1 MSAMEYWKDIRGYEG
16 AYQISSLGR
25 VRRLK
30 VVHRGR
36 FRYPIEVVLNCSTN
50 GRYPNV
56 TLGGRN
62 GKRLFI
68 HRLVALH
75 FIPIP
80 EHHEGVERLEVDHI
94 NGIPTDNRVENL
106 RWCSP
111 KENCNYALHKRNM
124 SAALKGRTPWNKG
137 MKRPLS
143 KEAYQSISIK
153 AKERLSDKTRHP
165 RYGTG
170 KPVVLLDADGHADRT
185 FCNAREAAE
194 YLHCS
199 RNLVRDVCI
208 GKAHT
213 AKGRRLRYAERILRA
228 GLENV

>member
-1 MSAMEYWKDIRGYEG
+1 MTEYWKDIRGYEG
-16 AYQISSLGR
+16 SYQISNLGR

-62 GKRLFI
+62 GKRQFI

-75 FIPIP
+75 FIPVP
-80 EHHEGVERLEVDHI
+80 EHHDNVERLEVDHI

-106 RWCSP
+106 RWCTP
-111 KENCNYALHKRNM
+111 KENCNFPNHLRNL
-124 SAALKGRTPWNKG
+124 SEGTKGHEPWNKG

-143 KEAYQSISIK
+143 EEAYASISRK
-153 AKERLSDKTRHP
+153 AKERMRDSRNHP
-165 RYGTG
+165 RYGKG
-170 KPVVLLDADGHADRT
+170 KRVALLTDAGEVEAT
-185 FCNAREAAE
+185 FRNAREAGE
-194 YLHCS
+194 FLSCS
-199 RNLVRDVCI
+199 AALVGDVCR
-208 GKAHT
+208 GKTRT
-213 AKGRRLRYAERILRA
+213 AKGRKVMYAQ
-228 GLENV
+228 ENE

>member
-1 MSAMEYWKDIRGYEG
+1 MSTTEYWKDIQGYRG

-25 VRRLK
+25 VRRTK

-50 GRYPNV
+50 GRYPKV
-56 TLGGRN
+56 VLGGRN
-62 GKRLFI
+62 GSSQFI
-68 HRLVALH
+68 HRLVAMH

-80 EHHEGVERLEVDHI
+80 PQYDGMARLEVDHI
-94 NGIPTDNRVENL
+94 NGDPTDNRVENL

-111 KENCNYALHKRNM
+111 KENCNYALHKRNV

-137 MKRPLS
+137 KKRPLS
-143 KEAYQSISIK
+143 EEAYQSISLK
-153 AKERLSDKTRHP
+153 MKMRLSDKTRHP

-170 KPVVLLDADGHADRT
+170 KPVVLLDADGQEERT
-185 FCNAREAAE
+185 FRNAREAAE

-199 RNLVRDVCI
+199 RDIVRDVCT

-213 AKGRRLRYAERILRA
+213 AKGRKLRYAERILRTRLDNA
-228 GLENV
+228 

>member
-1 MSAMEYWKDIRGYEG
+1 MSMQEYWKDIRGYEG
-16 AYQISSLGR
+16 SYQISNLGR
-25 VRRLK
+25 VSRLK

-36 FRYPIEVVLNCSTN
+36 FRYPIEVVLSCSTN

-62 GKRLFI
+62 GKRQFI

-75 FIPIP
+75 FIPVP
-80 EHHEGVERLEVDHI
+80 EHHDNVERLEVDHI

-111 KENCNYALHKRNM
+111 KENCNYALHKRNV
-124 SAALKGRTPWNKG
+124 SAALKK
-137 MKRPLS
+137 MKM
-143 KEAYQSISIK
+143 
-153 AKERLSDKTRHP
+153 RLSDKTRQP

-170 KPVVLLDADGHADRT
+170 KPVVLLDADGQEERT
-185 FCNAREAAE
+185 FRNAREAAE

-199 RNLVRDVCI
+199 RDIVRDVCT

-213 AKGRRLRYAERILRA
+213 AKGRKLRYAERILRTRLDNA
-228 GLENV
+228 